1 MHKNNEKSHKKK
13 NKTPT
18 IAIIGSG
25 RNRIKTT
32 LAEVIKNKDLRI
44 NIWLANIE

>member
-1 MHKNNEKSHKKK
+1 MNKVNKKNEKICKKK

-18 IAIIGSG
+18 IAIVGGS
-25 RNRIKTT
+25 RNRIKTI

-44 NIWLANIE
+44 NI

>member
-13 NKTPT
+13 NKTHT
-18 IAIIGSG
+18 IAIVGGG
-25 RNRIKTT
+25 RNRIKTI

-44 NIWLANIE
+44 NI

>member
-1 MHKNNEKSHKKK
+1 MNKVNKKNKKSHKKK

-18 IAIIGSG
+18 IAIIGGG

-32 LAEVIKNKDLRI
+32 LAKVIKNKDLRI
-44 NIWLANIE
+44 NI

>member
-1 MHKNNEKSHKKK
+1 MEMHKNNEKSHKKK
-13 NKTPT
+13 NKTPI
-18 IAIIGSG
+18 IAIIGSD

-44 NIWLANIE
+44 NI